1 MVICDSEGPNNDIV
15 ISVVKQT
22 LWSREGSRV
31 RSFSQL
37 GHAECLKL
45 LGRVLAPNGKFNME
59 LITF

>member
-1 MVICDSEGPNNDIV
+1 
-15 ISVVKQT
+15 